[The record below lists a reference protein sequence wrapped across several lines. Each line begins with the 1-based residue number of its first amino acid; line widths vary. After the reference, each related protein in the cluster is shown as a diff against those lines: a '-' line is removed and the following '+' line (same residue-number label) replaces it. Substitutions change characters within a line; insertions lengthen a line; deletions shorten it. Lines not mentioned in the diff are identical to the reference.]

1 MLGSAVLSAF
11 SEHGLEATATTRDSS
26 DLPTFLRPVF
36 VNFDVTTDDLE
47 SVLGPYGEGDFVVN
61 CIGIIKHHIDD
72 SREDHR
78 RNAILINSEFPYALC
93 AFAQRQGFTVIQI
106 ATDCVYSGD
115 VGSYDEKS
123 LHDATDVYGKTKS
136 LGEVPSTHML
146 NLRCSII
153 GRETKNGKSLL
164 EWVLGHAPGSSFS
177 GYTDHLWNGV
187 TAQAFGRIAAG
198 IVTSGNP
205 LTGTFHLLPADVVD
219 KLTLSSE
226 ILRVYGR
233 SDVTVVPKETGHAIN
248 RTLDTLF
255 PDVSHRL
262 WTDAGYA
269 GPPTIQDMVGDLVAP
284 HSSYSNGDHQ

>member
-11 SEHGLEATATTRDSS
+11 SENGLEAIATTRNTS
-26 DLPTFLRPVF
+26 DLSASLRPVF
-36 VNFDVTTDDLE
+36 VNFDVTTGDLE
-47 SVLGPYGEGDFVVN
+47 EVLASYGQGDFVIN

-93 AFAQRQGFTVIQI
+93 ALAQRQGFRVIQI
-106 ATDCVYSGD
+106 ATDCVYSGG
-115 VGSYDEKS
+115 VGSYDEES
-123 LHDATDVYGKTKS
+123 LQDATDVYGKTKS
-136 LGEVPSTHML
+136 LGEVPSSHML

-177 GYTDHLWNGV
+177 GYTDHLWNGI

-198 IVTSGNP
+198 IVSTGNP
-205 LTGTFHLLPADVVD
+205 LTGTFHVVPADVVD
-219 KLTLSSE
+219 KFTLSSQ
-226 ILRVYGR
+226 ILRAYER
-233 SDVTVVPKETGHAIN
+233 SDVTVVQQETGHAIN
-248 RTLDTLF
+248 RTLDTVF
-255 PDVSHRL
+255 PDVSNRL

-269 GPPTIQDMVGDLVAP
+269 GAPTIQDMVGDLVAP
-284 HSSYSNGDHQ
+284 HSSYSNGDLQ